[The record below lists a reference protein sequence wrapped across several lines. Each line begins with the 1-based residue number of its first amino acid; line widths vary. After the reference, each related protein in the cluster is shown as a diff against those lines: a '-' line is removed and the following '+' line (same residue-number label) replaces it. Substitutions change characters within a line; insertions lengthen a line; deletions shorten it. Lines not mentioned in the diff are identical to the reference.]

1 VDQMKEHFHVENK
14 REVKMK
20 DYYEMDFFFF
30 FFWVQMDQ
38 VIQLIGSL
46 QL

>member
-1 VDQMKEHFHVENK
+1 MKEHFHVENK

-30 FFWVQMDQ
+30 FFLGTDGPSNTINW
-38 VIQLIGSL
+38 
-46 QL
+46 